1 VLGGVMLL
9 IAGTVLGEWHTFH
22 PTARGLLAWMYLIVF
37 GALVGYASFIYA
49 LKYMPVSTVSLY
61 AYITPVLAV
70 ILGAVVMHEPFTPRM
85 AVAIAIIFSG
95 MLVVRRN
102 ADTSRS

>member
-1 VLGGVMLL
+1 FGGRMLL
-9 IAGTVLGEWHTFH
+9 AAGVALGEFH
-22 PTARGLLAWMYLIVF
+22 AFHLTARGLGAWVYLIVF
-37 GALVGYASFIYA
+37 GALVGYASYNYA
-49 LKYMPVSTVSLY
+49 LKYLPVATVSLY

-85 AVAIAIIFSG
+85 VLAVAVIFAG
-95 MLVVRRN
+95 MLIVLRH